1 MNVNEL
7 KEIKLFANFSNLEIK
22 EAINSLK
29 IINKTY
35 LKGEVIFH
43 QGDIINTI
51 GIVLEGSV
59 NIENIDIWGNE
70 NILSHIEK
78 YQIFAETYALLKKEP
93 LMVEAVSN
101 ETSNILLL
109 NIESINYLNNISDSW
124 KIKLLSNLLEI
135 SIQKNLNLSIRSFHT
150 SSKSIR
156 SRVMAYLNTM
166 AIKTN
171 KKEFNIPFNREQLA
185 NYLNVERTALSK
197 ELSKMQKDNIIK
209 VKKNHFIIVDIDL

>member
-59 NIENIDIWGNE
+59 NIENIDIWGNK